1 MLESQREQHS
11 RSVAMGHLPPGSQVP
26 GTGRQSVGSA
36 SSMPTSSAR
45 KALSRVSSRSR
56 SATCSRS
63 RTAAGAGGPLTAGGT
78 SLLPLQ
84 QAAGP
89 GGDLSRYLGQPA
101 RADGVRVQ
109 SVPADEGFWVG
120 TSETDRIWVQLTG
133 TGESGYRVR
142 RGDRVDFTGRVVP
155 TPPGFAQ
162 RVGLSAADGA
172 EQLQRQQAH
181 LEVAKNAVRL
191 HK

>member
-1 MLESQREQHS
+1 MGVTGGTATGTATGGATSGATQG
-11 RSVAMGHLPPGSQVP
+11 SVA
-26 GTGRQSVGSA
+26 
-36 SSMPTSSAR
+36 
-45 KALSRVSSRSR
+45 
-56 SATCSRS
+56 
-63 RTAAGAGGPLTAGGT
+63 GADAPLTAGGT
-78 SLLPLQ
+78 PLLPLQ

-120 TSETDRIWVQLTG
+120 TSETDRTWVQLTG

-181 LEVAKNAVRL
+181 LEVAKNTVRL